1 MDTQISRTTISELD
15 DLSMIAAKGK
25 GLANALMLAV
35 QSKESVVPIETLEL
49 TLYDIFDKFVLLEKG
64 IDSVTL

>member
-1 MDTQISRTTISELD
+1 
-15 DLSMIAAKGK
+15 MIAAKGK